1 MNFSAVDRRKTFAV
15 KWEEREHKFGTED
28 LLPLWVADMDIA
40 SPPSVQDAIV
50 KRAKHPVYGYTIY
63 PDAYYE
69 AILSWMQKRFAWQIE
84 REWVVPAYG
93 VVPSINFAIEAL
105 TDAGDGVIVQTPIYP
120 PFISSVHK
128 HRRKFLENRLLYAD
142 GEYRIDF
149 EDFEAKAKEAKLFL
163 LCSPHNPTGR
173 VWDREELDRLIAIC
187 RRYDVKIVSDEI
199 HADIV
204 YEKTHHIMASLAP
217 ERTILLNAP
226 SKTFNIAG
234 LNTSFA
240 IIPDKR
246 LRSAYHREQRKAG
259 LGDGNPF
266 GIEALIA
273 AYSFADEWLQEL
285 KNYLKNNIN
294 FVNEFIAYHK
304 LAIIPVKTEATFL
317 IWLDCQRLGFDDKAL
332 QEFFTKEAK
341 LGLNSGNS
349 FGKAGSGFMRLNIGT
364 SHKVVEK
371 AMSRL
376 LDAYTKNE
384 RIEKEGQL

>member
-1 MNFSAVDRRKTFAV
+1 MTFSTVDRSKTFAV
-15 KWEEREHKFGTED
+15 KWEERQHKFGTEE
-28 LLPLWVADMDIA
+28 LIPLWVADMDLA
-40 SPPSVQDAIV
+40 SPPSVQHAIV

-63 PDAYYE
+63 PDSYYE
-69 AILSWMQKRFAWQIE
+69 AILSWMQKRFDWQIE
-84 REWVVPAYG
+84 REWIVPAYG
-93 VVPSINFAIEAL
+93 VVPSINFSIAAL
-105 TDAGDGVIVQTPIYP
+105 TEPGDGVIVQTPIYP

-173 VWDREELDRLIAIC
+173 VWDRDELDRLIAIC
-187 RRYDVKIVSDEI
+187 RRYDVKIISDEI

-204 YEKTHHIMASLAP
+204 YEKTHQVMASLAP

-246 LRSAYHREQRKAG
+246 LRSVYHSEQRKSG

-273 AYSFADEWLQEL
+273 AYSFADEWLKEL
-285 KNYLKNNIN
+285 KRHLKNNIN
-294 FVNEFIAYHK
+294 FVTEFIMYHK

-317 IWLDCQRLGFDDKAL
+317 VWLDCQELGFDDKAL
-332 QEFFTKEAK
+332 QEFFIKEAK

-349 FGKAGSGFMRLNIGT
+349 FGEAGSGFMRLNIGT
-364 SHKVVEK
+364 SREVLEE

-376 LDAYTKNE
+376 LDAYRKNE
-384 RIEKEGQL
+384 HMQKKELL

>member
-1 MNFSAVDRRKTFAV
+1 MTFLAADRSNTHAV
-15 KWEEREHKFGTED
+15 KWEERCTKFGTED
-28 LLPLWVADMDIA
+28 VIPLWVADMDLA
-40 SPPSVQDAIV
+40 SPPSVQDAII
-50 KRAKHPVYGYTIY
+50 KRAKHPIYGYTIY

-69 AILSWMQKRFAWQIE
+69 AIVSWMQKRFGWQIE
-84 REWVVPAYG
+84 REWIVPANG
-93 VVPSINFAIEAL
+93 VVPSINFSIEAL
-105 TDAGDGVIVQTPIYP
+105 TEPGEAVIVQTPIYP

-128 HRRKFLENRLLYAD
+128 HRRKFLENRLLYVE

-173 VWDREELDRLIAIC
+173 VWDIEELERLIAIC
-187 RRYDVKIVSDEI
+187 KQYDVKIVSDEI

-217 ERTILLNAP
+217 ERTILLTAP

-240 IIPDKR
+240 IIPEKR
-246 LRSAYHREQRKAG
+246 LRSLYHSQQRMAG

-273 AYSFADEWLQEL
+273 AYGSTEIWLDDI
-285 KNYLKNNIN
+285 KSYLKNNIN
-294 FVNEFIAYHK
+294 FVTEFILYHK

-317 IWLDCQRLGFDDKAL
+317 VWLDCQGLGFDDKRL
-332 QEFFTKEAK
+332 QEFFTREAR
-341 LGLNSGNS
+341 LGLNSGSS
-349 FGKAGSGFMRLNIGT
+349 FGEAGSGFMRINIGT
-364 SHKVVEK
+364 SHEILEE

-376 LDAYTKNE
+376 LDAYSKNKH
-384 RIEKEGQL
+384 IQKEGLR

>member
-1 MNFSAVDRRKTFAV
+1 MTFSAVDRRETFAV
-15 KWEEREHKFGTED
+15 KWEERQRRFGTED
-28 LLPLWVADMDIA
+28 MIPLWVADMDLA
-40 SPPSVQDAIV
+40 SPTDVRDAII
-50 KRAKHPVYGYTIY
+50 KRAKHPIYGYTIY

-69 AILSWMQKRFAWQIE
+69 AILSWMQKRFGWQIE
-84 REWVVPAYG
+84 REWIVPAYG
-93 VVPSINFAIEAL
+93 VVPSINFSIEAL
-105 TDAGDGVIVQTPIYP
+105 TEPGDGVIVQTPIYP

-128 HRRKFLENRLLYAD
+128 HRRKFLENRLLYGD
-142 GEYRIDF
+142 GEYCIDF
-149 EDFEAKAKEAKLFL
+149 DDFEAKAKEAKLFL

-199 HADIV
+199 HADMV

-217 ERTILLNAP
+217 ECTILLNAP

-246 LRSAYHREQRKAG
+246 LRSAYHSEQRKSG

-273 AYSFADEWLQEL
+273 AYSFADEWLEEL

-294 FVNEFIAYHK
+294 FVTEFIAYHK

-317 IWLDCQRLGFDDKAL
+317 VWLDCHGLEFDDKKL
-332 QEFFTKEAK
+332 QAFFTKEAK
-341 LGLNSGNS
+341 LGLNSGSS
-349 FGKAGSGFMRLNIGT
+349 FGEAGSGFMRLNIGT
-364 SHKVVEK
+364 SHEVLEK

-376 LDAYTKNE
+376 LNAYNKNE
-384 RIEKEGQL
+384 HIEKEGQL